1 MLQPRT
7 ADASLLELHRVE
19 ITWYCQRMLGSVV
32 DADDAAQETMVRAWQ
47 GLDGFE
53 GRSSMRSWL
62 YRIATNVCVDQYKR
76 RRRRP
81 DLMDLSSDSIPAP
94 NDDELAADPAELVVR
109 QESVGRA
116 LAVALDLPRRQ
127 RTVLVLREALGWS
140 AAEVAAATGMSVAAV
155 NSSLQRARASVRR

>member
-1 MLQPRT
+1 
-7 ADASLLELHRVE
+7 
-19 ITWYCQRMLGSVV
+19 
-32 DADDAAQETMVRAWQ
+32 
-47 GLDGFE
+47 
-53 GRSSMRSWL
+53 MRSWL